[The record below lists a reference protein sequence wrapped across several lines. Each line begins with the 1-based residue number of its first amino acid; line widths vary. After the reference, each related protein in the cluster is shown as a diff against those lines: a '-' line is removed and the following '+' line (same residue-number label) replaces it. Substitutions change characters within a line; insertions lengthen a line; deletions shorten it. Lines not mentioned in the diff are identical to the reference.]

1 VPVTFN
7 SWLFDNMDTPS
18 RATIFGKVIWADIN
32 NGCGSSKFTAVD
44 WRSHFEE
51 KHPERCKKLTDMLLL
66 AYVEYALTFNSK

>member
-1 VPVTFN
+1 
-7 SWLFDNMDTPS
+7 MDTPS
-18 RATIFGKVIWADIN
+18 RATVFGKLIWNDIN

-44 WRSHFEE
+44 WRSHFED